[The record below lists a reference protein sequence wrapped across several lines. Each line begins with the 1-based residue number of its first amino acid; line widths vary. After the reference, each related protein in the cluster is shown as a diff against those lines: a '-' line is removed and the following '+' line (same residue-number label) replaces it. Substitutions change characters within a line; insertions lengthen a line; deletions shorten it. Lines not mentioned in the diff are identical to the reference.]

1 MYKLYV
7 NGHFNDSFISLEI
20 ALQAAKKYLKSGE
33 DIEIRIKQPSFATH
47 LYEEIPSYAHPNN

>member
-20 ALQAAKKYLKSGE
+20 ALQAAKKYLRNGE
-33 DIEIRIKQPSFATH
+33 DIEIRIKQTSFTTH
-47 LYEEIPSYAHPNN
+47 PLTQEIPSYALSN